1 MLHTRT
7 FLHCNYWDI
16 FCSRAQSCLTMLLTV
31 PARCCTGLLSSLA
44 ILPRLPRL
52 PQPTRQL
59 QLRQARQRLKIMNTI
74 NNMSVKVRMSGVA
87 TRGGSKRRWLVRL
100 FVRSLV
106 WLFVL
111 VRSPAC
117 SMLLDRSLVSLQYLR
132 PWAGS
137 IARSFD
143 RSFAQLARLLARSL
157 SR

>member
-44 ILPRLPRL
+44 ILP
-52 PQPTRQL
+52 QPIRQL
-59 QLRQARQRLKIMNTI
+59 QLRQLQMLRRQHLKIMNTI